1 MSLWH
6 VPDDASNF
14 STQGIINRAF
24 FDQRAEKDTPGRLAV
39 ESPGTLYLRC
49 AGAWVGGAGKGSRAR
64 GRISV
69 FAGTDLINGSE

>member
-6 VPDDASNF
+6 VPDDANNF
-14 STQGIINRAF
+14 STQGRINRAF

-49 AGAWVGGAGKGSRAR
+49 AGVRVGGASKGSCGR